1 MNTGVTAVLR
11 GGLGFLLA
19 TQLVIGCWALLFPRA
34 FFAIPWVGMRM
45 DYNEHLMLDYGA
57 MSLALSVVLIAA
69 VVVTTR
75 DLARIALV
83 SYLVFAVAHVVIH
96 ARLLHHLTQAEGIGL
111 MIALSAAVAIPAV
124 LLVLTTRLGTGRGR
138 ELRPDRRRQ
147 PGLRS

>member
-1 MNTGVTAVLR
+1 MVLR

-57 MSLALSVVLIAA
+57 LSLALSVVLIAA

-75 DLARIALV
+75 SLVQIALT

-96 ARLLHHLTQAEGIGL
+96 ARLLHHLTQAEATSL
-111 MIALSAAVAIPAV
+111 MIALGAAVAIPAG
-124 LLVLTTRLGTGRGR
+124 LLVLTTR
-138 ELRPDRRRQ
+138 
-147 PGLRS
+147 PGAKSRSQSGP